1 MAQNIKE
8 LNEVEDLGLVIWEA
22 FEMDAENTDK
32 TRVKKVSP
40 LKDSAD
46 VSDRSQIL
54 IFAHEKVAGKWVMRK
69 LDSTA
74 LSNVYSANAVSY
86 LLVNNDGSVIVSD
99 GDSVRELIAK
109 LSEDENPKLGG
120 NLDTNKNR
128 VNQIYHK

>member
-46 VSDRSQIL
+46 VSD
-54 IFAHEKVAGKWVMRK
+54 GRK
-69 LDSTA
+69 
-74 LSNVYSANAVSY
+74 
-86 LLVNNDGSVIVSD
+86 
-99 GDSVRELIAK
+99 
-109 LSEDENPKLGG
+109 
-120 NLDTNKNR
+120 
-128 VNQIYHK
+128 

>member
-86 LLVNNDGSVIVSD
+86 LLVM
-99 GDSVRELIAK
+99 LA
-109 LSEDENPKLGG
+109 
-120 NLDTNKNR
+120 
-128 VNQIYHK
+128 IYQRYIL